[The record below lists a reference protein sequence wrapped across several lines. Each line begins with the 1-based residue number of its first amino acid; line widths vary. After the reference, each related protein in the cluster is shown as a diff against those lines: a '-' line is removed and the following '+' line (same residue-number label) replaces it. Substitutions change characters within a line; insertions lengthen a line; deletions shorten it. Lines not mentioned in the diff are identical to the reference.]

1 MKIGKVLV
9 ESAKISFEATRK
21 ANMFACKCK
30 KHPSMRFSLG
40 LYLKERSG
48 APLATAVSTLVRLVK
63 EELAEEEAAVLL
75 LLATLAP
82 AAEK

>member
-1 MKIGKVLV
+1 
-9 ESAKISFEATRK
+9 
-21 ANMFACKCK
+21 MFACKCK
-30 KHPSMRFSLG
+30 KPPPPSMRFSFG

-48 APLATAVSTLVRLVK
+48 PLLATAVPALVRLVK
-63 EELAEEEAAVLL
+63 EELAEEAAAVLL